1 MLTSGMD
8 GLVHIWD
15 VTLTENVQ
23 ELPEILATI
32 SIPDKMKISFLAYS
46 AEHDLLLTAGFGS
59 DVVISAEV
67 LTPAC
72 LTQQAQ
78 TKPTHSHP
86 PKRRMRTFTQSLSHA
101 HTPTHTPHCNAP
113 HDLQTDRRASD
124 RASDRAI
131 ERSS

>member
-32 SIPDKMKISFLAYS
+32 SIPDNMKISFLAYS

-59 DVVISAEV
+59 DVVNRSWNLE
-67 LTPAC
+67 LGLFHTEESD
-72 LTQQAQ
+72 
-78 TKPTHSHP
+78 PTDAHTCVSI
-86 PKRRMRTFTQSLSHA
+86 SHA
-101 HTPTHTPHCNAP
+101 VTHV
-113 HDLQTDRRASD
+113 
-124 RASDRAI
+124 
-131 ERSS
+131 